1 MSEDNG
7 GGKKTI
13 SWDDCMKVLGKY
25 TREYTQH
32 INAEADVS
40 GCDKAPE
47 TAWVSGC
54 ADVSGCE
61 VAPGQI
67 VISKLQEAIARPVEY
82 EYAYTCTGS
91 SDGWV
96 VSGMSSIVS
105 DEKKWMAVIVDC
117 KELDGFTR
125 GNYYELT
132 GKQIDFNG
140 KFYYGVINEHGQAK
154 MLESSMIK
162 IVCVN

>member
-40 GCDKAPE
+40 GCEAV
-47 TAWVSGC
+47 T
-54 ADVSGCE
+54 
-61 VAPGQI
+61 GQI
-67 VISKLQEAIARPVEY
+67 SRSEEPIAHLDAR
-82 EYAYTCTGS
+82 AYSTTCIGS

-96 VSGMSSIVS
+96 VSGLSSITS
-105 DEKKWMAVIVDC
+105 DEKKWMAVMVDC
-117 KELDGFTR
+117 KGLDGFTR

-154 MLESSMIK
+154 MLESSMIR